1 MEPTFKNEI
10 SLLTNSSISQ
20 MLVQNIKIRQV
31 GEVQI
36 DQFIQRLS
44 INHDFFSYLG
54 YDYTIIADSHDR
66 WFAKR
71 VS

>member
-36 DQFIQRLS
+36 DQFIQRQ
-44 INHDFFSYLG
+44 
-54 YDYTIIADSHDR
+54 
-66 WFAKR
+66 
-71 VS
+71 